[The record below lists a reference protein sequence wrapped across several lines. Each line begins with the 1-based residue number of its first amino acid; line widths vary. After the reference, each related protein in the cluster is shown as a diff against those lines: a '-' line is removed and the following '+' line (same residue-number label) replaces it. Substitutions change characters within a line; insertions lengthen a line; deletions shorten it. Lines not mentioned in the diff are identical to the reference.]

1 MLAFSTGYVAGF
13 VDPEVSNRS
22 DLFDV
27 YVNLPD
33 SVITVS
39 QSAKG
44 TVCSKRKHYVSKS
57 VSLKLMSVYPI
68 TEAMAMGKL
77 HKDIGHL
84 IVQSA
89 EDPERSD
96 SQVIKVRIP
105 KRVCV
110 QL

>member
-1 MLAFSTGYVAGF
+1 MFLFSAGYIAGF

-44 TVCSKRKHYVSKS
+44 IVCSKRKPFVSKS
-57 VSLKLMSVYPI
+57 
-68 TEAMAMGKL
+68 A
-77 HKDIGHL
+77 L
-84 IVQSA
+84 IPGSRTA
-89 EDPERSD
+89 FPSD
-96 SQVIKVRIP
+96 
-105 KRVCV
+105 
-110 QL
+110 

>member
-1 MLAFSTGYVAGF
+1 MFFFSAGYVAGF

-44 TVCSKRKHYVSKS
+44 AVFTV
-57 VSLKLMSVYPI
+57 LM
-68 TEAMAMGKL
+68 
-77 HKDIGHL
+77 
-84 IVQSA
+84 
-89 EDPERSD
+89 
-96 SQVIKVRIP
+96 
-105 KRVCV
+105 VCV
-110 QL
+110 LQNRIHTGINSSQSDQPPHSLNMHDGEEHRDSHSGSCLILFSKYL